1 MTCAAA
7 SNRSPP
13 TGPWLIGK
21 AWTTGPT
28 GPKGAVGMARL
39 NLLHGVKKMAD
50 QKIHGKLE
58 NASVTELVA
67 IRVTSIMEASENNTS
82 VVHSMLRLSV

>member
-21 AWTTGPT
+21 
-28 GPKGAVGMARL
+28 ARL

-67 IRVTSIMEASENNTS
+67 IRVTSIMEATENNTS